1 MTTNVFRLSALALS
15 VVSVLSSSYVWADD
29 AADDPI
35 SSIEKITVMG
45 EKTERSLKD
54 TTSSVS
60 VISAEQL
67 ASGQYLSVSS
77 AIAEIPN
84 VVVLSGAVPDIRGVS
99 GNGAATGFN
108 SFTGGAKARVSTIV
122 DGVIEPFVADL
133 TGDTGLW
140 DIAQIEVFRG
150 PQSTSNG
157 RNSIAGSLFIKTN
170 DPSFDW
176 DGAARLGY
184 RNQSNFFDSAIML
197 TGPILDEQL
206 AFRITAQN
214 VDGDTYNK
222 GLNYET
228 NPATYDLNELKTQ
241 RFRSKF
247 LWQPNQN
254 DDLQIMYS
262 YAFNKETGDT
272 GRKYFEGQDPWA
284 YIPVFQRDMTTES
297 GTHSV
302 KVDYQL
308 DNSSSIDLIVAIMG
322 YDWGFDSYEPLPE
335 YQSSVR
341 MDDDSTMIDAKYNFG
356 LDAPGLKGFIGFAHF
371 QRTQDFGSQ
380 GATVYSGEDRS
391 DSDAIYG
398 EVSVDVG
405 AQYRVIAG
413 GRVEKE
419 KQRRDFAM
427 QSRTGLVGDKL
438 NTDKTIVLPKL
449 VLQYLY
455 SDNTTISASARRG
468 YNSAGGAM
476 SRENEYYYF
485 DEESVNTYELTLR
498 SSLDSGNVNI
508 SANAFHNNYD
518 GYQSSNKQRRITNI
532 DEVVT
537 SGVEFELYTMLSAD
551 LQLKGGFGLLKSEIK
566 EADPSFGD
574 VKGNELNSAPAVTA
588 NVALTYWFHED
599 LSMGLSSNYV
609 DDYYAD
615 FENSADR
622 IAGDY
627 MLTRVNADY
636 ENEQWR
642 ISAYVNNLFDEK
654 AVTVKEPPGWYPTGY
669 AGVVDP
675 RTVGVSVTYFF

>member
-1 MTTNVFRLSALALS
+1 MTTNVLRLSALAVSMVSIFSS
-15 VVSVLSSSYVWADD
+15 VDLLADE
-29 AADDPI
+29 AAQN
-35 SSIEKITVMG
+35 SLHSIEKITVMG
-45 EKTERSLKD
+45 EKTERTLKD

-67 ASGQYLSVSS
+67 ASGQYLTVSS
-77 AIAEIPN
+77 AVSEIAN
-84 VVVLSGAVPDIRGVS
+84 VVVLSGAVPNIRGVS

-108 SFTGGAKARVSTIV
+108 SFTGGAKARVSTII
-122 DGVIEPFVADL
+122 DGVVEPFVADL
-133 TGDTGLW
+133 TGDSGLW
-140 DIAQIEVFRG
+140 DIQQIEVFRG

-157 RNSIAGSLFIKTN
+157 RNSIAGSVFIKTN

-176 DGAARLGY
+176 EGAARLGY
-184 RNQSNFFDSAIML
+184 RNQSNFIDSAIML
-197 TGPILDEQL
+197 TGPILDDQL

-222 GLNYET
+222 GLNHET

-241 RFRSKF
+241 RLRSKF
-247 LWQPNQN
+247 LWQPSQN
-254 DDLQIMYS
+254 DDLKIMYS
-262 YAFNKETGDT
+262 YGFNKETGDT
-272 GRKYFEGQDPWA
+272 GRKYFEGDDPWA

-297 GTHSV
+297 NTHAV
-302 KVDYQL
+302 NVDYQL
-308 DNSSSIDLIVAIMG
+308 DSSSSIDLIVAVMA
-322 YDWGFDSYEPLPE
+322 YEWGFDSYEPLPE

-356 LDAPGLKGFIGFAHF
+356 LDAPGLTGFIGFAHY
-371 QRTQDFGSQ
+371 QRTQDFSSQ
-380 GATVYSGEDRS
+380 GATVYSGDDRS

-427 QSRTGLVGDKL
+427 QSRIGVVGDKL

-485 DEESVNTYELTLR
+485 DEESVNTFELSLR
-498 SSLDSGNVNI
+498 SSLDNGNVYI
-508 SANAFHNNYD
+508 STNAFYNDYD

-532 DEVVT
+532 DKVTT
-537 SGVEFELYTMLSAD
+537 SGIEFELYTMLSAD
-551 LQLKGGFGLLKSEIK
+551 LQLKGGFGLLKSDIK

-574 VKGNELNSAPAVTA
+574 VIGNELNSAPAVTA
-588 NVALTYWFHED
+588 NVALTYWFHDD
-599 LSMGLSSNYV
+599 LSMSLSSNYV

-615 FENSADR
+615 FENSKER
-622 IAGDY
+622 VAGDY
-627 MLTRVNADY
+627 LLTRINADY

-642 ISAYVNNLFDEK
+642 VSAYVNNLFDEK
-654 AVTVKEPPGWYPTGY
+654 ALTVNEPPGWYPNGY
-669 AGVVDP
+669 AAVVDP
-675 RTVGVSVTYFF
+675 RTVGMSVTYSF

>member
-1 MTTNVFRLSALALS
+1 MTTNVFRFSALALS
-15 VVSVLSSSYVWADD
+15 IVSVLSSASALADD
-29 AADDPI
+29 VAADAI
-35 SSIEKITVMG
+35 TSIEKITVMG

-67 ASGQYLSVSS
+67 ANGQYLSVSN
-77 AIAEIPN
+77 AIAQVSN
-84 VVVLSGAVPDIRGVS
+84 VVVLSGSVPDIRGVS

-184 RNQSNFFDSAIML
+184 RNQSNFVDSAIML
-197 TGPILDEQL
+197 TGPILNDQL

-222 GLNYET
+222 GLNHET

-308 DNSSSIDLIVAIMG
+308 DNSSSVDLIVAIMD

-335 YQSSVR
+335 SQSSVR

-380 GATVYSGEDRS
+380 GATVYSGDDRS

-405 AQYRVIAG
+405 VQYRVIAG

-419 KQRRDFAM
+419 KQRRNFAM
-427 QSRTGLVGDKL
+427 QSRTGVVGDKL

-468 YNSAGGAM
+468 YNSAGGAL
-476 SRENEYYYF
+476 SRDNEYYYY

-498 SSLDSGNVNI
+498 SSLNNGNVNI
-508 SANAFHNNYD
+508 SANAFYNNYD

-532 DEVVT
+532 DKVIT
-537 SGVEFELYTMLSAD
+537 QGVELEIYTMLGSD
-551 LQLKGGFGLLKSEIK
+551 LQLKGGLGLLTSDIK
-566 EADPSFGD
+566 AADVTFGD
-574 VKGNELNSAPAVTA
+574 IIGNELNSAPSITA
-588 NVALTYWFHED
+588 NIGATYWLNDEFS
-599 LSMGLSSNYV
+599 LALSSNYV

-615 FENSADR
+615 FENTKER

-627 MLTRVNADY
+627 MLTRINVDY
-636 ENEQWR
+636 ENEHWR
-642 ISAYVNNLFDEK
+642 VSAYINNVFDKKALTVN
-654 AVTVKEPPGWYPTGY
+654 EPPGWYPQGY
-669 AGVVDP
+669 ASVVDP
-675 RTVGVSVTYFF
+675 RTLGMSITYYF

>member
-1 MTTNVFRLSALALS
+1 MTTNVFRFSALALS
-15 VVSVLSSSYVWADD
+15 IVSVLSSASALADD
-29 AADDPI
+29 VAADAI
-35 SSIEKITVMG
+35 TSIEKITVMG

-67 ASGQYLSVSS
+67 ANGQYLSVSN
-77 AIAEIPN
+77 AIAQVSN
-84 VVVLSGAVPDIRGVS
+84 VVVLSGSVPDIRGVS

-184 RNQSNFFDSAIML
+184 RNQTNFVDSAIML
-197 TGPILDEQL
+197 TGPILNDQL

-222 GLNYET
+222 GLNHEA

-308 DNSSSIDLIVAIMG
+308 DNSSSVDLIVAIMD

-335 YQSSVR
+335 HQSSVR
-341 MDDDSTMIDAKYNFG
+341 MDDDSTMIDAKYSFG
-356 LDAPGLKGFIGFAHF
+356 LDTPHLKGFIGFAHY
-371 QRTQDFGSQ
+371 QRSQDFGSK
-380 GATVYSGEDRS
+380 GANVYSGDDRS

-405 AQYRVIAG
+405 VQYRVIAG

-419 KQRRDFAM
+419 KQRRNFAM
-427 QSRTGLVGDKL
+427 QSRTGVVGDKL

-468 YNSAGGAM
+468 YNSAGGAL
-476 SRENEYYYF
+476 SRDNEYYYY

-498 SSLDSGNVNI
+498 SSLNNGNVNI
-508 SANAFHNNYD
+508 SANAFYNNYD

-532 DEVVT
+532 DKVIT
-537 SGVEFELYTMLSAD
+537 QGVELEIYTMLGSD
-551 LQLKGGFGLLKSEIK
+551 LQLKGGLGLLTSDIK
-566 EADPSFGD
+566 AADVTFGD
-574 VKGNELNSAPAVTA
+574 IIGNELNSAPSITA
-588 NVALTYWFHED
+588 NIGATYWLNDEFS
-599 LSMGLSSNYV
+599 LALSSNYV

-615 FENSADR
+615 FENTKER

-627 MLTRVNADY
+627 MLTRINVDY
-636 ENEQWR
+636 ENEHWR
-642 ISAYVNNLFDEK
+642 VSAYINNVFDKKALTVN
-654 AVTVKEPPGWYPTGY
+654 EPPGWYPQGY
-669 AGVVDP
+669 ASVVDP
-675 RTVGVSVTYFF
+675 RTLGMSITYYF

>member
-1 MTTNVFRLSALALS
+1 MTTNVFRLSVLALS

-184 RNQSNFFDSAIML
+184 RNQSNFVDSAIML

-222 GLNYET
+222 GLNHET

-308 DNSSSIDLIVAIMG
+308 DNSSSIDLVVAIMG

-380 GATVYSGEDRS
+380 GATVYSGDDRS

-627 MLTRVNADY
+627 MLTRINADY

>member
-1 MTTNVFRLSALALS
+1 MTTNVFRFSALALS
-15 VVSVLSSSYVWADD
+15 IVSVLSSASALADD
-29 AADDPI
+29 VAADAI
-35 SSIEKITVMG
+35 TSIEKITVMG

-60 VISAEQL
+60 VIGAEQL
-67 ASGQYLSVSS
+67 ANGQYLSVSN
-77 AIAEIPN
+77 AIAQVSN
-84 VVVLSGAVPDIRGVS
+84 VVVLSGSVPDIRGVS

-184 RNQSNFFDSAIML
+184 RNQTNFVDSAIML
-197 TGPILDEQL
+197 TGPILNDQL

-222 GLNYET
+222 GLNHEA

-308 DNSSSIDLIVAIMG
+308 DNSSSVDLIVAIMD

-335 YQSSVR
+335 HQSSVR
-341 MDDDSTMIDAKYNFG
+341 MDDDSTMIDAKYSFG
-356 LDAPGLKGFIGFAHF
+356 LDTPHLKGFIGFAHY
-371 QRTQDFGSQ
+371 QRSQDFGSK
-380 GATVYSGEDRS
+380 GANVYSGDDRS

-405 AQYRVIAG
+405 VQYRVIAG

-419 KQRRDFAM
+419 KQRRNFAM
-427 QSRTGLVGDKL
+427 QSRTGVVGDKL

-468 YNSAGGAM
+468 YNSAGGAL
-476 SRENEYYYF
+476 SRDNEYYYY

-498 SSLDSGNVNI
+498 SSLNNGNVNI
-508 SANAFHNNYD
+508 SANAFYNNYD

-532 DEVVT
+532 DKVIT
-537 SGVEFELYTMLSAD
+537 QGVELEIYTMLGSD
-551 LQLKGGFGLLKSEIK
+551 LQLKGGLGLLTSDIK
-566 EADPSFGD
+566 AADVTFGD
-574 VKGNELNSAPAVTA
+574 IIGNELNSAPSITA
-588 NVALTYWFHED
+588 NIGATYWLNDEFS
-599 LSMGLSSNYV
+599 LALSSNYV

-615 FENSADR
+615 FENTKER

-627 MLTRVNADY
+627 MLTRINVDY
-636 ENEQWR
+636 ENEHWR
-642 ISAYVNNLFDEK
+642 VSAYINNVFDKKALTVN
-654 AVTVKEPPGWYPTGY
+654 EPPGWYPQGY
-669 AGVVDP
+669 ASVVDP
-675 RTVGVSVTYFF
+675 RTLGMSITYYF

>member
-1 MTTNVFRLSALALS
+1 MATNVFRLSALALS

-184 RNQSNFFDSAIML
+184 RNQSNFVDSAIML

-222 GLNYET
+222 GLNHET

-308 DNSSSIDLIVAIMG
+308 DNSSSIDLVVAIMG

-341 MDDDSTMIDAKYNFG
+341 MDDDSSMIDAKYNFG

-380 GATVYSGEDRS
+380 GATVYSGDDRS

-537 SGVEFELYTMLSAD
+537 SGIEFELYTMLSAD

-627 MLTRVNADY
+627 MLTRINADY

-669 AGVVDP
+669 AGVADP